1 MTTTLDNMQTRELL
15 TVDEAAESLRV
26 SRSMVYKLVSSR
38 ILPSVRVGPGT
49 IRIERGELAEWIG
62 ERSSGGASPPLSPP
76 PVTVERGGTPGL
88 VGGRGDP
95 PRLAG
100 EGP

>member
-1 MTTTLDNMQTRELL
+1 MRGLL

-49 IRIERGELAEWIG
+49 IRIERGERAEWIG
-62 ERSSGGASPPLSPP
+62 ERRSSGGSSSSPRRPSPAK
-76 PVTVERGGTPGL
+76 RGGTPGL

-95 PRLAG
+95 PPLA
-100 EGP
+100 EPS